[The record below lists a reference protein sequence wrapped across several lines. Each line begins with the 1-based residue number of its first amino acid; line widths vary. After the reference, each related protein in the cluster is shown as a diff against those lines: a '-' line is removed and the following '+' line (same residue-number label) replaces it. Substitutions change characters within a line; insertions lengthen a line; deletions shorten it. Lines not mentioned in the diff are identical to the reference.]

1 MNAVGIS
8 ENDEILVREQPEVE
22 NGQLAVVMVNGPV
35 GAALYEALTK
45 AGALGFLS
53 IPAEPPWMREK
64 TGCQGSTG
72 FPGNVAENCREP
84 ASIIWMPVKS

>member
-1 MNAVGIS
+1 
-8 ENDEILVREQPEVE
+8 
-22 NGQLAVVMVNGPV
+22 MVNGPV

-53 IPAEPPWMREK
+53 ISGTPLDEGEDRAAKAVPDFQGMWRK
-64 TGCQGSTG
+64 TAG
-72 FPGNVAENCREP
+72 EP